1 MADKPAP
8 APVQLQLQIDDDV
21 AQGAYVN
28 MASISHTETEFTLD
42 LIYVQ
47 PQQPRAKVRSRVITS
62 PKHVKRLLLALQENV
77 RRYESRYGPIDLASG
92 TDFPFVQ

>member
-1 MADKPAP
+1 MTDKPAP

-47 PQQPRAKVRSRVITS
+47 PQGPKGKVRSRVITS
-62 PKHVKRLLLALQENV
+62 PKHAKRLLLALQENV
-77 RRYESRYGPIDLASG
+77 RRYEARFGTIDLG
-92 TDFPFVQ
+92 TSTSFPFIQ